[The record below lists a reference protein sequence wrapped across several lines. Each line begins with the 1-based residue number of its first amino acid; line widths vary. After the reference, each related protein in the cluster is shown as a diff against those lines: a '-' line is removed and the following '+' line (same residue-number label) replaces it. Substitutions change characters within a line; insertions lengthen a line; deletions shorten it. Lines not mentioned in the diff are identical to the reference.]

1 MKTFLS
7 ICFFLSLF
15 TFQVVAQPISIAS
28 ARAQAIG
35 NVVTV
40 QGTVLNGSELG
51 IIRYIQDAS
60 GGIGIYDGAGSL
72 GSVNR
77 GDIITVTGTLYNFNN
92 LLEISPV
99 SSFNLVSSGNPLP
112 SVQTITIS
120 QFGEM
125 HEGELIGFNNI
136 SFIQGGST
144 FAGNASY
151 SFTDGLNTSS
161 IYVRNGSPLV
171 GQTIPTGTANV
182 IGIGSQFSNN
192 YQLLIRD
199 MNDITLLSSINI
211 TSPLSCTGFSSNSI
225 TLNWTTDASS
235 TSLIRYGLTPALE
248 LGSIAG
254 SGNVTN
260 HEVVLNNLLPGN
272 IYFCKAISTSGS
284 DSAFSA
290 LRTFGTISNSS
301 GDIKCYFNDFVNTNA
316 VFQQPATTLLNAIDD
331 TLIAYIDRA
340 ELTLDMTIYDF
351 NNSNISN
358 ISNAINAAHNR
369 GVVVRFISDGS
380 LASTNSG
387 VTDLLPAI
395 PRITSP
401 TGGAYGIMHNKFV
414 IIDAKHP
421 NPMKPVVWT
430 GSTNWTQRQINSD
443 HNDVIVFQ
451 DQTLARAYTLEF
463 EEMWGSS
470 GPQPDTSNAAFGPDK
485 SDNTPHEFVIGGKRV
500 EQYFSPS
507 DATNAKLVSTISG
520 ASSELYIASMLIT
533 RVDIA
538 NAIAAARNGGA
549 LVQAVVDDAAT
560 TTIFNGMVN
569 FLGASNFVANQ
580 DTSVIMHHKYMVVDQ
595 INPQSDPLV
604 WTGSHNWT
612 NNANNRN
619 DENVVV
625 VHDRN
630 IANQYY
636 QNFNARLAENGGIIL
651 SSKNTF
657 EQPIT
662 IFPNPASSDIN
673 IALASESIEP
683 KQYNL
688 ADLSGRIVSSG
699 NFLLAENG
707 SEKISLSGLPAG
719 IYMLRIDFERQA
731 SCTYRI
737 IKTQ

>member
-1 MKTFLS
+1 MKTILVFFSFL
-7 ICFFLSLF
+7 FLLSL
-15 TFQVVAQPISIAS
+15 QVNAQTISA
-28 ARAQAIG
+28 ARSQPIG

-51 IIRYIQDAS
+51 IIRYIQDAT
-60 GGIGIYDGAGSL
+60 GGIGIYDGTGGL

-77 GDIITVTGTLYNFNN
+77 GDIITVTGTLFNFNN

-99 SSFNLVSSGNPLP
+99 SSFNIVSTGNPLP
-112 SVQTITIS
+112 AVQTITIS
-120 QFGEM
+120 QFGEI

-136 SFIQGGST
+136 SFVQGGST
-144 FAGNASY
+144 FSGNMSY
-151 SFTDGLNTSS
+151 TFTDGVNTSS

-182 IGIGSQFSNN
+182 IGIGSQFSSN

-211 TSPLSCTGFSSNSI
+211 TSPLTCSNFSSNSI

-235 TSLIRYGLTPALE
+235 TTQIRYGLTPALE
-248 LGSIAG
+248 LGTVSGI
-254 SGNVTN
+254 GNVTS
-260 HEVVLNNLLPGN
+260 HEVLLNNLLPGN
-272 IYFCKAISTSGS
+272 IYFCKAVSTAGN
-284 DSAFSA
+284 DTAISA

-301 GDIKCYFNDFVNTNA
+301 GNIKCYFNDFVNTNGLY
-316 VFQQPATTLLNAIDD
+316 QQAATTLFNAIDD

-340 ELTLDMTIYDF
+340 ELSLDMTIYDF
-351 NNSNISN
+351 NNTNISN

-380 LASTNSG
+380 LASSNSG
-387 VTDLLPAI
+387 VSDLLPAI
-395 PRITSP
+395 PRIQSP
-401 TGGAYGIMHNKFV
+401 TGGTYGIMHNKFV
-414 IIDAKHP
+414 VIDAKHP
-421 NPMKPVVWT
+421 NPLKPVVWT
-430 GSTNWTQRQINSD
+430 GATNWTQRQINTD
-443 HNDVIVFQ
+443 PNDVIILQ

-470 GPQPDTSNAAFGPDK
+470 GPLPDTSNAAFGPDK

-507 DATNAKLVSTISG
+507 DATNTKLISTISG
-520 ASSELYIASMLIT
+520 AASELYIASMLIT

-549 LVQAVVDDAAT
+549 LVQAVVDDATT

-651 SSKNTF
+651 TANNTPV
-657 EQPIT
+657 QPIT
-662 IFPNPASSDIN
+662 IFPNPASSALYIN
-673 IALASESIEP
+673 YASESAP
-683 KQYNL
+683 SQYSL
-688 ADLSGRIVSSG
+688 MDLSGRVVYSG
-699 NFLLAENG
+699 NFSLAASG
-707 SEKISLSGLPAG
+707 TEKISLSGIPGG
-719 IYMLRIDFERQA
+719 IYMLRFDFDKQA